1 MDIKEE
7 FKQINLNLLD
17 EKSNVI
23 NKINEQINISTD
35 QIKNK
40 LLKEN
45 IELNYEIDIVPIVN
59 KFYQKIV
66 NINNF
71 VQKNLVFNI
80 KNEPDD
86 IMFLQKNIISINIDS
101 KNVEVREEVKGLF
114 ELMLYNLTVQ
124 NRLDAYSY
132 KNVKQ
137 IISDEENKTIIFI
150 NKVLNDILENNKK
163 IVIKKY
169 NEIMLYKSKENPN
182 KYEINT
188 SFLMGYA
195 KKYLVKV
202 SSDMTSELELKTI
215 KKTEEIL
222 DSFKENVRIHNKIT
236 LVSLDKIIDPLDKY
250 LKDFI
255 NNLFIKL
262 GDVLNSNS

>member
-80 KNEPDD
+80 KN
-86 IMFLQKNIISINIDS
+86 
-101 KNVEVREEVKGLF
+101 
-114 ELMLYNLTVQ
+114 
-124 NRLDAYSY
+124 
-132 KNVKQ
+132 
-137 IISDEENKTIIFI
+137 
-150 NKVLNDILENNKK
+150 
-163 IVIKKY
+163 
-169 NEIMLYKSKENPN
+169 
-182 KYEINT
+182 
-188 SFLMGYA
+188 
-195 KKYLVKV
+195 
-202 SSDMTSELELKTI
+202 
-215 KKTEEIL
+215 
-222 DSFKENVRIHNKIT
+222 
-236 LVSLDKIIDPLDKY
+236 
-250 LKDFI
+250 
-255 NNLFIKL
+255 
-262 GDVLNSNS
+262 

>member
-86 IMFLQKNIISINIDS
+86 IMFLQKNIISITIKVDWLQD
-101 KNVEVREEVKGLF
+101 G
-114 ELMLYNLTVQ
+114 
-124 NRLDAYSY
+124 
-132 KNVKQ
+132 
-137 IISDEENKTIIFI
+137 NK
-150 NKVLNDILENNKK
+150 NKK
-163 IVIKKY
+163 IK
-169 NEIMLYKSKENPN
+169 
-182 KYEINT
+182 
-188 SFLMGYA
+188 
-195 KKYLVKV
+195 
-202 SSDMTSELELKTI
+202 
-215 KKTEEIL
+215 
-222 DSFKENVRIHNKIT
+222 
-236 LVSLDKIIDPLDKY
+236 KIIS
-250 LKDFI
+250 
-255 NNLFIKL
+255 NIKRIFL
-262 GDVLNSNS
+262 IYFALT

>member
-71 VQKNLVFNI
+71 V
-80 KNEPDD
+80 
-86 IMFLQKNIISINIDS
+86 
-101 KNVEVREEVKGLF
+101 
-114 ELMLYNLTVQ
+114 
-124 NRLDAYSY
+124 
-132 KNVKQ
+132 
-137 IISDEENKTIIFI
+137 
-150 NKVLNDILENNKK
+150 
-163 IVIKKY
+163 
-169 NEIMLYKSKENPN
+169 
-182 KYEINT
+182 
-188 SFLMGYA
+188 
-195 KKYLVKV
+195 
-202 SSDMTSELELKTI
+202 
-215 KKTEEIL
+215 
-222 DSFKENVRIHNKIT
+222 
-236 LVSLDKIIDPLDKY
+236 
-250 LKDFI
+250 
-255 NNLFIKL
+255 
-262 GDVLNSNS
+262 

>member
-80 KNEPDD
+80 KNEPAS
-86 IMFLQKNIISINIDS
+86 M
-101 KNVEVREEVKGLF
+101 
-114 ELMLYNLTVQ
+114 
-124 NRLDAYSY
+124 
-132 KNVKQ
+132 
-137 IISDEENKTIIFI
+137 
-150 NKVLNDILENNKK
+150 
-163 IVIKKY
+163 
-169 NEIMLYKSKENPN
+169 
-182 KYEINT
+182 
-188 SFLMGYA
+188 
-195 KKYLVKV
+195 
-202 SSDMTSELELKTI
+202 
-215 KKTEEIL
+215 
-222 DSFKENVRIHNKIT
+222 H
-236 LVSLDKIIDPLDKY
+236 
-250 LKDFI
+250 
-255 NNLFIKL
+255 
-262 GDVLNSNS
+262 